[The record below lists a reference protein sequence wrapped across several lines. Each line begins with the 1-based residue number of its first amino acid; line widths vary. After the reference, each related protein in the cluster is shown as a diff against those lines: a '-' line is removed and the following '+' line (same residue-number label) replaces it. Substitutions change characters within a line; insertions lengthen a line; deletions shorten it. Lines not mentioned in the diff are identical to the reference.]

1 MKKVNFEY
9 ATEETGCNLF
19 FTSFQ
24 PIIRLKPT
32 SKNESKWLPL
42 VPQIEKRFEYL
53 IAESTKRIDD
63 KTLDT
68 ILETPS
74 SMGWTCLLAASMI
87 SSEKIMDFILQRQIP
102 INSIE
107 LNNELVYFNLPQ
119 YTVEL
124 MKRGVNPKIVRYD
137 GQSSLDR
144 FKASF
149 ENDEAMRLVEKFPNS
164 IHFTTTDI
172 YCEDFGCETPNC
184 PSRYKRF
191 YYKSGP
197 LVEMTAKNKIGS
209 GGFGN
214 IYKGVPSIV
223 SQKGLPL
230 LSSNLQFRLI

>member
-1 MKKVNFEY
+1 
-9 ATEETGCNLF
+9 
-19 FTSFQ
+19 
-24 PIIRLKPT
+24 
-32 SKNESKWLPL
+32 
-42 VPQIEKRFEYL
+42 
-53 IAESTKRIDD
+53 
-63 KTLDT
+63 
-68 ILETPS
+68 
-74 SMGWTCLLAASMI
+74 
-87 SSEKIMDFILQRQIP
+87 MDFILQRQIP

-107 LNNELVYFNLPQ
+107 LNNELVYFNFPQ

-124 MKRGVNPKIVRYD
+124 MERGVNPKIVRYD

-164 IHFTTTDI
+164 IHFTTTDVH
-172 YCEDFGCETPNC
+172 CEDFGCEMPNC

-214 IYKGVPSIV
+214 IYKGVFHGKNVAMKFTPIEIKYEDIILEAV
-223 SQKGLPL
+223 SELEKNI
-230 LSSNLQFRLI
+230 S